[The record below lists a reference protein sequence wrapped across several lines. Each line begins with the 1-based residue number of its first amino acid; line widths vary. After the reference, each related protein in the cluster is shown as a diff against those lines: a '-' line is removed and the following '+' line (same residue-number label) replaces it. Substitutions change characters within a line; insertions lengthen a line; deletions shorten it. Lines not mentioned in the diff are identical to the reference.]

1 MLTAKQLEPFDA
13 CFVCGS
19 CGGCKG
25 MLDHFLQVDSQSVL
39 RTPGVGVALGSACGA
54 REKKR
59 VNCCLD
65 NASAME
71 FSFPGR

>member
-1 MLTAKQLEPFDA
+1 MLTAKQLKPFDA

-19 CGGCKG
+19 CEGCEG
-25 MLDHFLQVDSQSVL
+25 MLDHFLQADSHSVL
-39 RTPGVGVALGSACGA
+39 RTAEVGMALGSACGA

>member
-1 MLTAKQLEPFDA
+1 MLTLELFDA

-19 CGGCKG
+19 CGGCEG
-25 MLDHFLQVDSQSVL
+25 MLDQFLQADSRSVL

-54 REKKR
+54 REKKH
-59 VNCCLD
+59 VLD

-71 FSFPGR
+71 FTFPGR